1 MNIDRLTEMLEEN
14 RDLLN
19 EMTQAEG
26 SCSDGAT
33 LPKLLF
39 ELVEQAAKSEQTED
53 DKSRSA
59 TPTPA
64 PAPSPGQDEV
74 MVTASGEDNTDCVK
88 PEPSARKLHRRR
100 SGGAG
105 ADGAAA
111 SLKSHEPEIMGKV
124 ATAQEIIG
132 NLPKV
137 WKVLMELLSHH
148 KIERVQFEE
157 LPPAADDAHSNVVA
171 PTTVGA
177 VGGAAGGTG
186 AAAKAPELSVSK
198 TYIKLK
204 VSLPCGWGNS
214 QLGDDTV
221 AQVLR
226 TIGLVSCRIRFADEV
241 QQPFSLP
248 PLSQLIENVPRL
260 CVCLRLLQSF
270 ALFT

>member
-1 MNIDRLTEMLEEN
+1 MP
-14 RDLLN
+14 
-19 EMTQAEG
+19 
-26 SCSDGAT
+26 S
-33 LPKLLF
+33 P
-39 ELVEQAAKSEQTED
+39 
-53 DKSRSA
+53 

-64 PAPSPGQDEV
+64 TGEDEV
-74 MVTASGEDNTDCVK
+74 MVTAAGEDNTDCVK
-88 PEPSARKLHRRR
+88 PEPSGRKLHRRR
-100 SGGAG
+100 SGGAGAG

-177 VGGAAGGTG
+177 AGGTG

-204 VSLPCGWGNS
+204 VSLPCG
-214 QLGDDTV
+214 LGKLSTGRRYCCSSV
-221 AQVLR
+221 ADNR
-226 TIGLVSCRIRFADEV
+226 AC
-241 QQPFSLP
+241 
-248 PLSQLIENVPRL
+248 
-260 CVCLRLLQSF
+260 
-270 ALFT
+270 